1 MTTHH
6 TTRHTA
12 DDTADA
18 APDTGAQGAV
28 ELGGFRALNP
38 ADGLF
43 LRAEHL
49 STMQSYARDLVA
61 ATATAAGTGVVHGLG
76 VSLSADGHSIEVSPG
91 LAVSPGGRLLRLVRT
106 LTAPLDDAH
115 LGDARDDAFW
125 VVTLHWAAGT
135 SGSATV
141 YGSLCNDACSDN
153 GSHLQPWV
161 DEGVAVRLVPDAL
174 PGLDATLDDERRNWL
189 ASAYFERERAAGP
202 PWLTPVARHG
212 RVAPLGDR
220 PWDDGTALRADGGV
234 PLAVLLPR
242 DDGWCVDM
250 WTARRLVDG
259 ALAHA
264 TWRSR
269 LAMRPW
275 TVFLAQVLQLEDE
288 LADAESGFGE
298 PGKVVVV
305 DVDVDD
311 PAREP
316 VERFKEQMEKTFVAR
331 WHQFRDF
338 DEATRDAPR
347 PVGRARVVRSLRG
360 HGLLEL
366 PPAGYLPVD
375 ERQDGLEKVM
385 VGYFGGQ
392 VDVRL
397 RRMRADQVADEV
409 EAAQHRDRIPLVP
422 ETDQTAAVDVLV
434 PLHPADKAALST
446 PAYGWVAFVRRPP
459 VCPDAADPVPE
470 RPREQ
475 VGVFVVVE
483 PERGWQYEGELDEG
497 QFKDAEHLG
506 DLDYPADGWDY
517 PGGDLA
523 TRVLRLARKRQ
534 LDIVGIVAFTLDD
547 ARHPLGAL
555 RGTLFGASLDT
566 GLRLPVH
573 AHTTQTGRE
582 ALVVVLEQ
590 PVD

>member
-6 TTRHTA
+6 TG
-12 DDTADA
+12 DP
-18 APDTGAQGAV
+18 APDAGAQGAV
-28 ELGGFRALNP
+28 ALGGFRALNP

-49 STMQSYARDLVA
+49 STMQSYARDLVG
-61 ATATAAGTGVVHGLG
+61 ATATAAGTGLVHGLAVALG
-76 VSLSADGHSIEVSPG
+76 ADGRSLEVSPG
-91 LAVSPGGRLLRLVRT
+91 LAVSPAGRLLRLTRT
-106 LTAPLDDAH
+106 LTVPLDDDH
-115 LGDARDDAFW
+115 LGDARDDGFW

-153 GSHLQPWV
+153 GSHLQPWI

-220 PWDDGTALRADGGV
+220 PWDDGTTQRADGGV
-234 PLAVLLPR
+234 PLAVLLTR

-259 ALAHA
+259 APAHA

-311 PAREP
+311 PSREP

-338 DEATRDAPR
+338 DDATRDAPR

-434 PLHPADKAALST
+434 PLHPADKAALTT

-459 VCPDAADPVPE
+459 ACPDVVPVDPVPE

-475 VGVFVVVE
+475 VGVFVVAE
-483 PERGWQYEGELDEG
+483 SDRRWQIEGEFEEE
-497 QFKDAEHLG
+497 QFKGADHLG
-506 DLDYPADGWDY
+506 DLDYPAGGWEY

-523 TRVLRLARKRQ
+523 TRVLEVSRKWQ
-534 LDIVGIVAFTLDD
+534 LGVVGIVALTLEDE
-547 ARHPLGAL
+547 RHPLGAL

-566 GLRLPVH
+566 GLRLPVY
-573 AHTTQTGRE
+573 AYTTQAGRE
-582 ALVVVLEQ
+582 ALVVVVQQ
-590 PVD
+590 PQIG